1 VAATNKD
8 LELMIKEGKFR
19 EDLFYRINIVPIH
32 LPSLR
37 ERQEDIPLLVDHFI
51 NVYNERRNKNIKGL
65 SPEALSMLMDFD
77 WPGNVR
83 ELENIIDRMIIM
95 SDSEIIG
102 VEHVPIHI
110 VGNRVCFNI
119 TAARTGAELKEM
131 KKRIRVQ
138 AVENVEKA
146 FLIEALKR
154 NQWNVSKAARD
165 VGMQRQNFQ
174 AMLRKHNI
182 QP

>member
-1 VAATNKD
+1 
-8 LELMIKEGKFR
+8 
-19 EDLFYRINIVPIH
+19 
-32 LPSLR
+32 
-37 ERQEDIPLLVDHFI
+37 
-51 NVYNERRNKNIKGL
+51 
-65 SPEALSMLMDFD
+65 
-77 WPGNVR
+77 
-83 ELENIIDRMIIM
+83 
-95 SDSEIIG
+95 
-102 VEHVPIHI
+102 